1 MLVFKTIQGHPIS
14 HRLTQ
19 QNAVPL
25 VGDRTRYMQS
35 NCRRSGMAGVNMGS
49 RHLSWPCCDFHLRP
63 PGWHFTGLMIWVRE
77 QDLNLRFS
85 TYEADEDNRTPLS
98 RINLVPIGDLNP

>member
-1 MLVFKTIQGHPIS
+1 MK
-14 HRLTQ
+14 
-19 QNAVPL
+19 
-25 VGDRTRYMQS
+25 
-35 NCRRSGMAGVNMGS
+35 GS

-98 RINLVPIGDLNP
+98 RIKLSAHWGFEPLIHIPA